1 MLDFIKS
8 ISERCYNTAVRRG
21 KDVTR
26 DGCMLALMQEIKE
39 LKHAVAHRSAINPS
53 PLYAR
58 ADQMSDAD
66 FMVTYNWL
74 LHNTEA
80 DELADIII
88 CIATSYH
95 VDQDDIALSYALD
108 AVAGELTQNVREMA
122 EQAVALKMRYNEI
135 RKD

>member
-26 DGCMLALMQEIKE
+26 DVCMLALMQEIIE
-39 LKHAVAHRSAINPS
+39 LKHAAAHQSTVSPS

-58 ADQMSDAD
+58 AGQMSDAD
-66 FMVTYNWL
+66 FMFVYKWL
-74 LHNTEA
+74 LHNTEVDKIA
-80 DELADIII
+80 DVIIS
-88 CIATSYH
+88 IATSYH
-95 VDQDDIALSYALD
+95 VDPDDIALSYALD
-108 AVAGELTQNVREMA
+108 AAGELTQNVREMT

-135 RKD
+135 RQD